1 MKKLLTIAVASFAI
15 AAVAEYTAPQIGV
28 TTITAT
34 SKNTI
39 IPVPFK
45 ALSDGTSDITVTDLV
60 KTNSLP
66 NMTWLLA
73 YNGFNYS
80 SWQYNSGAW
89 TPVAYIDETKISS
102 STGAANATLAC
113 GSALWIVLPYANSY
127 NVPVTVYGAYVGD
140 VTSAVAAGGESG
152 VATLVAN
159 PLQSE
164 ATITVTPEPEV
175 GDQIIIPESSK
186 MYTYRKKKGGTNGT
200 WRYDGAAATLP
211 SFSIGQGFWY
221 VRAAGGS
228 ATEITWKE
236 KE

>member
-1 MKKLLTIAVASFAI
+1 M
-15 AAVAEYTAPQIGV
+15 AEYKAPQIGV

-45 ALSDGTSDITVTDLV
+45 ALSDGTSDVTVTDLV

-66 NMTWLLA
+66 DNTWLLA
-73 YNGFNYS
+73 YDGTTYN
-80 SWQYNSGAW
+80 SWQYSSGVW
-89 TPVAYIDETKISS
+89 TPAAYAGETGISP
-102 STGAANATLAC
+102 TAGAASAQLTC
-113 GSALWIVLPYANSY
+113 GSALWIVLPTSDSY
-127 NVPVTVYGAYVGD
+127 NVYVTVYGAYGAG
-140 VTSAVAAGGESG
+140 VTSSVVAGGESG

-164 ATITVTPEPEV
+164 ATITTVTPAV

-186 MYTYRKKKGGTNGT
+186 MYTYRKKKDGTHGT

-211 SFSIGQGFWY
+211 SFGIGKGFWY
-221 VRAAGGS
+221 VRAAGGA
-228 ATEITWKE
+228 ATEITWTE